1 MPDNQIMK
9 RSLLTNLFLLGTSSC
24 LCVFVV
30 LYGLPFFA
38 RWYGIHDPLFRY
50 ENQVSLWAPD
60 PDIGFVN
67 RPDFFAYC
75 FGNITLSTNRNG
87 FRISPKDPD
96 KSEPSSQQIIG
107 IGDSVMWGTSVD
119 EQQSLL
125 GYLRHRLEPKNHY
138 DVVNAAVVGHST
150 LQEVQ
155 FFEKYILRMKPDI
168 VLINFCVNDFLP
180 SEDPFQNIRSIQ
192 VRYLEEQKHIPNLW
206 TSDQQMQID
215 KMINILKSADNVWS
229 MMQSGD
235 SISSSLRDDL
245 FILRPLEQLLIRCQE
260 NNIRLIVL
268 LIPPRDPSAFY
279 QTIARKIIHQ
289 LQEHE
294 GEWLDFQPYLPSS
307 KNSRTGLSS
316 SPSSP
321 FGWLTHL
328 MTNQSLNNIARLN
341 HIEHLQENLL
351 YIDQFHP
358 TRKGNAVI
366 ADHLA
371 RYIMDN

>member
-1 MPDNQIMK
+1 MK
-9 RSLLTNLFLLGTSSC
+9 RQLITNLVLLGTSSC
-24 LCVFVV
+24 LCVLAV

-38 RWYGIHDPLFRY
+38 QWYGIHDPLFRY

-75 FGNITLSTNRNG
+75 FGNITLRTNRDG
-87 FRISPKDPD
+87 FRISPKVPER
-96 KSEPSSQQIIG
+96 SASYSQQIIG

-125 GYLRHRLEPKNHY
+125 GYLRDRLEPKNYY

-150 LQEVQ
+150 LQEVH
-155 FFEKYILRMKPDI
+155 FFEKYILSMKPDI
-168 VLINFCVNDFLP
+168 VLINFCVNAFLP

-206 TSDQQMQID
+206 NSDQQKQID
-215 KMINILKSADNVWS
+215 KMINILQSADNVWS

-235 SISSSLRDDL
+235 SISSSLRDEL
-245 FILRPLEQLLIRCQE
+245 FILRPLEQLLIRCQK
-260 NNIRLIVL
+260 NSIRLIVL
-268 LIPPRDPSAFY
+268 LIPPRDPSSFY
-279 QTIARKIIHQ
+279 QSIARKIAHQ

-294 GEWLDFQPYLPSS
+294 GEWIDFQSYLSS
-307 KNSRTGLSS
+307 NNNPRMDLSS

-328 MTNQSLNNIARLN
+328 MTNQSLNNLVRLN
-341 HIEHLQENLL
+341 HIEHLQENLF

-358 TRKGNAVI
+358 TRKGNAII

-371 RYIMDN
+371 RYIMNN

>member
-1 MPDNQIMK
+1 
-9 RSLLTNLFLLGTSSC
+9 
-24 LCVFVV
+24 
-30 LYGLPFFA
+30 
-38 RWYGIHDPLFRY
+38 
-50 ENQVSLWAPD
+50 
-60 PDIGFVN
+60 
-67 RPDFFAYC
+67 
-75 FGNITLSTNRNG
+75 
-87 FRISPKDPD
+87 
-96 KSEPSSQQIIG
+96 
-107 IGDSVMWGTSVD
+107 
-119 EQQSLL
+119 
-125 GYLRHRLEPKNHY
+125 
-138 DVVNAAVVGHST
+138 
-150 LQEVQ
+150 
-155 FFEKYILRMKPDI
+155 
-168 VLINFCVNDFLP
+168 
-180 SEDPFQNIRSIQ
+180 
-192 VRYLEEQKHIPNLW
+192 
-206 TSDQQMQID
+206 MQID

-229 MMQSGD
+229 MMQSVD
-235 SISSSLRDDL
+235 SISSSLRDEL

-307 KNSRTGLSS
+307 KNSRTGLTS
-316 SPSSP
+316 SPSSS

-328 MTNQSLNNIARLN
+328 MTSQSLNNIVRLN

-358 TRKGNAVI
+358 TRKGNALI